1 MSETARGDLAENT
14 ALRKVTKRVP
24 LGQADH
30 EFRRLRAFVKEPR
43 PPGLPLMVHDFLIE
57 TAGEG
62 GCFHDAHCASR

>member
-1 MSETARGDLAENT
+1 MSETARGDLADNT

-30 EFRRLRAFVKEPR
+30 GAR
-43 PPGLPLMVHDFLIE
+43 FLIE

-62 GCFHDAHCASR
+62 GCF